1 MRDVLD
7 GTLDAAA
14 VRRWC
19 RLSLDGLAAAREEI
33 DALNVYP
40 VPDADTGTNLW
51 STMEAATAAASAADV
66 RPDDVA
72 GVLHAAA
79 RGALLGARGNSGVIL
94 SQLLRGAAEGLAADG
109 RVPSAGPPGPRH
121 LAAALARSAEQGYAA
136 VAEPV
141 EGTMLT
147 VARAAA
153 DAGVQRA
160 RGAGA
165 TLAGVARAA
174 ARAGRVALA
183 RTPQQLD
190 VLARAGVVDAGGRGL
205 TVLLEAVDTLVSG
218 RRPPVRA
225 RRLGPPAL
233 PFPASAGLD
242 LRPGGPAYE
251 VMYLLEADD
260 ERVPALRK
268 ALVGLGDSVLVVGG
282 DRLWHVHAHVHDVGA
297 ALEAGMRAG
306 RPYRVR
312 VVHFVDQLAA
322 RSHRRA
328 PAGTRAVVA
337 VAASSGI
344 AELLSGAGAF
354 VVAREP
360 ERDPSTAELLAAIR
374 RTGAVEVVV
383 LPNDR
388 EGIAVAEAAA
398 ERARDEG
405 VRVAVLP
412 TRAQVQGLAAL
423 AVHEPGRSFDD
434 DVVAMTSAAAH
445 TRHGAVTVATRDAV
459 TAAGRCAAGDVLG
472 LVDGDLVTVGKEL
485 AATAIEV
492 VDRLLAGGGELVT
505 LVSGGAAPDSGLSA
519 AVARHVRSTRPEVET
534 VVYGGGPPRYPL
546 LIGVE

>member
-66 RPDDVA
+66 RADDVA

-94 SQLLRGAAEGLAADG
+94 SQLLRGAAEGLATDG
-109 RVPSAGPPGPRH
+109 RVPATGPPGPRH

-218 RRPPVRA
+218 RRPPART
-225 RRLGPPAL
+225 RRLGAPAL
-233 PFPASAGLD
+233 FPADAGLD

-260 ERVPALRK
+260 ERVPALRT

-312 VVHFVDQLAA
+312 VVHFLDQLAA
-322 RSHRRA
+322 RSYRRGA
-328 PAGTRAVVA
+328 AASRAVVA
-337 VAASSGI
+337 VAAGPGI

-354 VVAREP
+354 VVPREP
-360 ERDPSTAELLAAIR
+360 RRKPSTAELLAAIH
-374 RTGAVEVVV
+374 RTGAAEVVV

-398 ERARDEG
+398 EQARDEG

-434 DVVAMTSAAAH
+434 DVVAMRTAAAH
-445 TRHGAVTVATRDAV
+445 TRHGAVTVAARDAV
-459 TAAGRCAAGDVLG
+459 TAVGRCQAGDVLG
-472 LVDGDLVTVGKEL
+472 LLDGDVVIVGKEL
-485 AATAIEV
+485 AATAVEV

-505 LVSGGAAPDSGLSA
+505 LVSGGEAPDSGLST
-519 AVARHVRSTRPEVET
+519 AVARQVRTTRPDVET

>member
-19 RLSLDGLAAAREEI
+19 QLSLDGLAAAREEI

-51 STMEAATAAASAADV
+51 STMEAATAAASAAEV
-66 RPDDVA
+66 RADDVA

-109 RVPSAGPPGPRH
+109 RVPAAGPPGPRH

-225 RRLGPPAL
+225 RGLGPPAL
-233 PFPASAGLD
+233 PFSAGPGLD

-260 ERVPALRK
+260 ARVPALRT

-312 VVHFVDQLAA
+312 VVHFADQLGA
-322 RSHRRA
+322 RPHRRG
-328 PAGTRAVVA
+328 PANRAVVA
-337 VAASSGI
+337 VAAGSGI
-344 AELLSGAGAF
+344 AEVLSGAGAF
-354 VVAREP
+354 VVPREP
-360 ERDPSTAELLAAIR
+360 GRHPSTAELLAAIH
-374 RTGAVEVVV
+374 RTGALEVVV

-388 EGIAVAEAAA
+388 EGITVAEAAA

-423 AVHEPGRSFDD
+423 AVHEASRSFDD
-434 DVVAMTSAAAH
+434 DVVAMTTAAGH
-445 TRHGAVTVATRDAV
+445 TRHGAVTVAARDAV
-459 TAAGRCAAGDVLG
+459 TAAGRCRAGDALG
-472 LVDGDLVTVGKEL
+472 LVDGDLAIVGKEL
-485 AATAIEV
+485 AATAVEV

-505 LVSGGAAPDSGLSA
+505 LVSGGGAADPALSA

-534 VVYGGGPPRYPL
+534 VVYGGGPPQYPL